1 MSSASAAARA
11 SFLST
16 STISRPTP
24 RITRAYAAVAPTS
37 PLPTMPTFM
46 RRLPLAP
53 PGAAGSRGREPLL
66 PGELRPRLVVDEV
79 VRLAAVLEG
88 GPGRE
93 LRELDLGDG
102 VLDVVRL
109 VVQ

>member
-37 PLPTMPTFM
+37 PLPTTPTFM
-46 RRLPLAP
+46 RSSPAGVGVPAAHAVASPFCLANS
-53 PGAAGSRGREPLL
+53 AFVGR
-66 PGELRPRLVVDEV
+66 R
-79 VRLAAVLEG
+79 
-88 GPGRE
+88 
-93 LRELDLGDG
+93 
-102 VLDVVRL
+102 
-109 VVQ
+109 